1 MKKNHLVNYCLFFL
15 LLTCFFLGFYFN
27 EDSAGGGRIDL
38 IEHEW
43 GNLSL
48 FKNKPL
54 LEALTSLN
62 YESSRTPLFL
72 IIHKYNFFINE
83 IQDLRVTTFVF
94 GILILFFYFLC
105 LKKIYK
111 NEEFSLLLL
120 ISSLILLSPYL
131 RSSVYWA
138 NQEHLSI
145 LFLILSLIFLHS
157 SQNENLKD
165 NIISIYLFP
174 VLSSLFAFLAFYSDQ
189 KLFFISA
196 IVYFFFIKNKPA
208 SFFFCYSLINF
219 LFFIPALYLFY
230 IWGNIVPIESQFR
243 LGITLSNINIFI
255 SNIGI
260 YFIPFFLMIFFQRKY
275 ENLKLNQSQVFFIIL
290 STLILIFTLPL
301 EPSQEGGGIIFRF
314 LSLMYLKGLFKL
326 DWAIFKIVYL
336 IINIIFLYFV
346 AIFLRSSL
354 KNIFILSSL
363 GLIFYLTYFSYQSY
377 VDPIFLIMIYTLLDT
392 KNTNLTS
399 PKLVY
404 ISFIFYSLILVNSLL
419 FRLYII

>member
-1 MKKNHLVNYCLFFL
+1 MKKNQLVNYSLFFL
-15 LLTCFFLGFYFN
+15 VFLCFFLGFYFN

-48 FKNKPL
+48 FKSKPL
-54 LEALTSLN
+54 FEALTSLS

-72 IIHKYNFFINE
+72 IIHKYNFLINE
-83 IQDLRVTTFVF
+83 IYDLRVTTFVF
-94 GILILFFYFLC
+94 GILIYFLYYLC

-111 NEEFSLLLL
+111 NEQFTLILL

-145 LFLILSLIFLHS
+145 FFLILSLIFLYS
-157 SQNENLKD
+157 FQNENLKE
-165 NIISIYLFP
+165 NTIRTFFFP
-174 VLSSLFAFLAFYSDQ
+174 TLSSLFAFLAFYSDQ

-196 IVYFFFIKNKPA
+196 IVYFSFIKNKPA
-208 SFFFCYSLINF
+208 AFFFLYSFTNF
-219 LFFIPALYLFY
+219 LFFAPALYLFY

-243 LGITLSNINIFI
+243 LSITPSNINIFI

-260 YFIPFFLMIFFQRKY
+260 YFIPFFLLIFFQKKY
-275 ENLKLNQSQVFFIIL
+275 ENFKLNQSQIFFIIL
-290 STLILIFTLPL
+290 SSFILLLTLPA
-301 EPSQEGGGIIFRF
+301 EPAREGGCIIFRL
-314 LSLMYLKGLFKL
+314 LSLIFLKDMFQF
-326 DWAIFKIVYL
+326 DWAIFRIVYL
-336 IINIIFLYFV
+336 ITNMIFLYFI
-346 AIFLRSSL
+346 AIFLRFSL
-354 KNIFILSSL
+354 KNVFIISSL
-363 GLIFYLTYFSYQSY
+363 GLIYYLTYFSYQSY
-377 VDPIFLIMIYTLLDT
+377 VDPIFLIMIYTLLDI
-392 KNTNLTS
+392 KNINLTS

-404 ISFIFYSLILVNSLL
+404 VSFIFYSLILVNSLL